1 MGPQDRRLDDKIR
14 QLCASAVD
22 TKNPQKVKPILSEL
36 RSAIHQYTQRLRTR
50 AAAGVTG
57 GSEVTPER
65 RNSKG

>member
-22 TKNPQKVKPILSEL
+22 TKNHQKVKPILSEL

-50 AAAGVTG
+50 AAVVITG
-57 GSEVTPER
+57 GSDVPPER
-65 RNSKG
+65 RKS